1 MMRFALYFIFSL
13 LISAC
18 SQAPTN
24 YWEPYDEQAELI
36 ENQAHENPRM
46 RYKLIQSK
54 FLDKDALWAP
64 FEKELNKFGLEKYET
79 LKPLILEQDIP
90 TIQAHIAAAKLSYE
104 ELTTFYLYRI
114 RSLESD
120 KSTTLNTILALN
132 PDVIEQARQ
141 KDKNKKAALHP
152 IYGMPILLKD
162 NINTA
167 DMPTTA
173 GAAILA
179 HHQPDEDAFIVSR
192 LKAKGAL
199 ILGKVNLS
207 EWAYFFC
214 EGCPLGY
221 SAIGGQT
228 LNPYGRRIFESGGSS
243 SGSGVAVAA
252 NYAVAAIGSETSGSI
267 LSPSIKNSV
276 VGFKPTIG
284 LVSRTGIVPISSTLD
299 TAGPMTK
306 NVADNAIVLD
316 AIAATDPKDNITT
329 TAPRVMVF
337 LEQEV
342 APSSLEGVRLG
353 AMTNLMEA
361 DSLYRNAVQD
371 LVEAGAEVITYTP
384 ERVPLDGFIS
394 ILNGDM
400 RNDLPA
406 YFQQSSTEEF
416 KTLDVQAVVDFN
428 KQDSTLYMPYEQ
440 ARLDGVISDTISS
453 SGLAQTKDKLNK
465 TASSFFSIP
474 MNTHNL
480 DAILSMNY
488 DHAAH
493 AAISF
498 YPCLTVP
505 MGYSTDGEPAG
516 LTFLA
521 PSFSEEKLLALG
533 AAYESVTKHRKPPTG
548 YQ

>member
-1 MMRFALYFIFSL
+1 MMRFTIYFIFFL
-13 LISAC
+13 LISSC
-18 SQAPTN
+18 SQTPTK
-24 YWEPYDEQAELI
+24 YWEPYDEQAELT

-114 RSLESD
+114 RTLESD
-120 KSTTLNTILALN
+120 RSTTLNAILALN

-141 KDKNKKAALHP
+141 KDKAKKTDTHP

-173 GAAILA
+173 GAAILES
-179 HHQPDEDAFIVSR
+179 HQPDEDAFIVSR

-214 EGCPLGY
+214 GGCPVGY

-228 LNPYGRRIFESGGSS
+228 LNPYGRRIFETGGSS

-267 LSPSIKNSV
+267 LSPSSKNSV

-316 AIAATDPKDNITT
+316 AIATTDPKDNITT
-329 TAPRVMVF
+329 KAPRMMVF
-337 LEQEV
+337 LDKQLT
-342 APSSLEGVRLG
+342 PSLKGVRLG
-353 AMTNLMEA
+353 AMSNLMKA

-371 LVEAGAEVITYTP
+371 LKEAGAEVISYTP
-384 ERVPLDGFIS
+384 ERVPLDGFVS

-400 RNDLPA
+400 KNDLPA
-406 YFQQSSTEEF
+406 YFQQTSTAGF
-416 KTLDVQAVVDFN
+416 KDMDVQAVIDFN
-428 KQDSTLYMPYEQ
+428 TQDSTLYMPYEQ
-440 ARLDGVISDTISS
+440 ARLDGVMSDTISS
-453 SGLAQTKDKLNK
+453 SGLAQTIDKLTN
-465 TASSFFSIP
+465 TASSFFSKP

-480 DAILSMNY
+480 DAILSINNY
-488 DHAAH
+488 YAGH

-505 MGYSTDGEPAG
+505 MGYSTEGEPG
-516 LTFLA
+516 SLTFIA

>member
-1 MMRFALYFIFSL
+1 M
-13 LISAC
+13 
-18 SQAPTN
+18 
-24 YWEPYDEQAELI
+24 
-36 ENQAHENPRM
+36 
-46 RYKLIQSK
+46 
-54 FLDKDALWAP
+54 
-64 FEKELNKFGLEKYET
+64 
-79 LKPLILEQDIP
+79 
-90 TIQAHIAAAKLSYE
+90 
-104 ELTTFYLYRI
+104 
-114 RSLESD
+114 
-120 KSTTLNTILALN
+120 
-132 PDVIEQARQ
+132 
-141 KDKNKKAALHP
+141 
-152 IYGMPILLKD
+152 
-162 NINTA
+162 
-167 DMPTTA
+167 
-173 GAAILA
+173 
-179 HHQPDEDAFIVSR
+179 
-192 LKAKGAL
+192 
-199 ILGKVNLS
+199 
-207 EWAYFFC
+207 
-214 EGCPLGY
+214 
-221 SAIGGQT
+221 
-228 LNPYGRRIFESGGSS
+228 
-243 SGSGVAVAA
+243 
-252 NYAVAAIGSETSGSI
+252 AAIGSETSGSI

-516 LTFLA
+516 LTFIA

-533 AAYESVTKHRKPPTG
+533 AAYESVTKHRKAPKG